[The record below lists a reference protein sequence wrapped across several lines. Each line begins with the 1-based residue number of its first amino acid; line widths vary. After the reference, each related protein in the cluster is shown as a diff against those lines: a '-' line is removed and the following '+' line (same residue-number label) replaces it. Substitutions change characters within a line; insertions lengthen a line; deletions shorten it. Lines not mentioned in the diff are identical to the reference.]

1 MTHQKILILDF
12 GSQVT
17 QLIARR
23 VREAHVY
30 CEVHPCDV
38 TSDWLRDYAKDGS
51 LSGIILS
58 GSHASIYEELTDKA
72 PEAVFTLGIPVLGIC
87 YGMQAMAHQLGG
99 KVEGGHKRE
108 FGHASVRARGHTA
121 LLKDIADFTT
131 PEGEGMLN
139 VWMSHGDKVTELPPG
154 FKLMASTDSCPI
166 AGMADEARKFYA
178 VQFHPEVTHTAQ
190 GHAILHRFVLGICGV
205 QADWVMKD
213 HITEAVELIR
223 KQVGDE
229 EVILGL
235 SGGVDSSVAAALI
248 HRAIG
253 DQLTCVFV
261 DHGLLRLNEG
271 DMVMDM
277 FVGKLNAKVIRVDAE
292 DQFLGHLAGVSEP
305 EAKRKIIGRE
315 FVEVFKA
322 QAAKLKASGANKNG
336 AETSRTVKGATWLAQ
351 GTIYPDVIESGA
363 AKSKKAVTI
372 KSHHNVGGLPE
383 QLGLKLL
390 EPLRDLFKDE
400 VRELGVALGLPH
412 DMVYRHPFPGPGLGV
427 RILGEVKKEY
437 ADLLRKAD
445 AIFIEELRNFPYVP
459 ETNSVRTEPPSVR
472 TEPVE
477 VQARIKTWYDATS
490 QAFTVFLPVKS
501 VGVMG
506 DGRTYDYV
514 VALRAVVTS
523 DFMTAD
529 WAELPYALLKKVSG
543 RIINEVRGINRVTYD
558 VSSKP
563 PATIEWE

>member
-1 MTHQKILILDF
+1 MHDKILILDF

-30 CEVHPCDV
+30 CEIHPNDV
-38 TSDWLRDYAKDGS
+38 SNAFIREFNPK
-51 LSGIILS
+51 GIILS
-58 GSHASIYEELTDKA
+58 GSHASTYEEHDLRA
-72 PEAVFTLGIPVLGIC
+72 PQAVWDLGVPVLGIC
-87 YGMQAMAHQLGG
+87 YGMFTMTVQQGG
-99 KVEGGHKRE
+99 EVEASTHRE
-108 FGHASVRARGHTA
+108 FGYAEARAHGHTE
-121 LLKDIADFTT
+121 LLRGIEDFKTS
-131 PEGEGMLN
+131 EGHGMLK
-139 VWMSHGDKVTELPPG
+139 VWMSHGDKVTKLPPG
-154 FKLMASTDSCPI
+154 FKLMASTPSCPI
-166 AGMADEARKFYA
+166 AGMADESRGYYG

-190 GHAILHRFVLGICGV
+190 GRELLNRFVLGI
-205 QADWVMKD
+205 AKAKPDWVMGNYID
-213 HITEAVELIR
+213 EAVARIR
-223 KQVGDE
+223 DQVGDE

-271 DMVMDM
+271 AMVMEM
-277 FVGKLNAKVIRVDAE
+277 FAGRLHAKVVHVDASA
-292 DQFLGHLAGVSEP
+292 QFLGHLAGVTDP

-315 FVEVFKA
+315 FVEVF
-322 QAAKLKASGANKNG
+322 QAEAKKLKSAK
-336 AETSRTVKGATWLAQ
+336 WLAQ
-351 GTIYPDVIESGA
+351 GTIYPDVIESGG
-363 AKSKKAVTI
+363 AKTKKATTI

-383 QLGLKLL
+383 TLGLKLL

-437 ADLLRKAD
+437 ADLLRRAD
-445 AIFIEELRNFPYVP
+445 AIFIEELRNTKD
-459 ETNSVRTEPPSVR
+459 EISG
-472 TEPVE
+472 
-477 VQARIKTWYDATS
+477 KTWYDLTS

-514 VALRAVVTS
+514 VALRAVQTS

-529 WAELPYALLKKVSG
+529 WAELPYSLLKRVSG

>member
-1 MTHQKILILDF
+1 
-12 GSQVT
+12 V
-17 QLIARR
+17 
-23 VREAHVY
+23 
-30 CEVHPCDV
+30 
-38 TSDWLRDYAKDGS
+38 
-51 LSGIILS
+51 
-58 GSHASIYEELTDKA
+58 YEESTDRA
-72 PEAVFTLGIPVLGIC
+72 PQAVFELGVPVLGIC
-87 YGMQAMAHQLGG
+87 YGMQTMAQQLGG
-99 KVEGGHKRE
+99 KVEGGHLRE
-108 FGHASVRARGHTA
+108 FGFAAVRARGHTE
-121 LLKDIADFTT
+121 LLRDIADFTT
-131 PEGEGMLN
+131 AEGHGMLN
-139 VWMSHGDKVTELPPG
+139 VWMSHGDKVVEMPPG
-154 FKLMASTDSCPI
+154 FKLMASTESCPI
-166 AGMADEARKFYA
+166 AGMADEARRFYA
-178 VQFHPEVTHTAQ
+178 VQFHPEVTHTVQ
-190 GHAILHRFVLGICGV
+190 GRALLERFVLGICKAG
-205 QADWVMKD
+205 ADWVMRD
-213 HITEAVELIR
+213 HVAEAVEAIR

-261 DHGLLRLNEG
+261 DHGLLRHNEG

-277 FVGKLNAKVIRVDAE
+277 FAGRLHANVVRVDAS
-292 DQFLGHLAGVSEP
+292 DQFLGKLAGVADP

-322 QAAKLKASGANKNG
+322 EAAKIKQ
-336 AETSRTVKGATWLAQ
+336 THSRQVAWLAQ
-351 GTIYPDVIESGA
+351 GTIYPDVIESGGTN
-363 AKSKKAVTI
+363 KKAVTI

-400 VRELGVALGLPH
+400 VRELGVALGLPPE
-412 DMVYRHPFPGPGLGV
+412 MVYRHPFPGPGLGV
-427 RILGEVKKEY
+427 RILGEVKREY
-437 ADLLRKAD
+437 ADLLRRAD
-445 AIFIEELRNFPYVP
+445 AIFIEELRNTRD
-459 ETNSVRTEPPSVR
+459 EASG
-472 TEPVE
+472 
-477 VQARIKTWYDATS
+477 KTWYELTS

-514 VALRAVVTS
+514 VALRAVQTS

-529 WAELPYALLKKVSG
+529 WAELPYALLKKVSS

>member
-1 MTHQKILILDF
+1 MQHQTILILDF

-23 VREAHVY
+23 IREAHVY

-38 TSDWLRDYAKDGS
+38 SNEWLIDYAKTHH
-51 LSGIILS
+51 LKGIVLS
-58 GSHASIYEELTDKA
+58 GSHASVYEDLTDKA
-72 PEAVFTLGIPVLGIC
+72 PDAAFALGVPVLGIC
-87 YGMQAMAHQLGG
+87 YGMQTMAMQLGG
-99 KVEGGHKRE
+99 KVESGHTRE
-108 FGHASVRARGHTA
+108 FGYAEVRAHGHTA
-121 LLKDIADFTT
+121 LLKGISDFET
-131 PEGEGMLN
+131 PEGHGMLK
-139 VWMSHGDKVTELPPG
+139 VWMSHGDKVVELPPG
-154 FKLMASTDSCPI
+154 FKLMASTPSCPI
-166 AGMADEARKFYA
+166 AGMADEDRRFYA
-178 VQFHPEVTHTAQ
+178 VQFHPEVTHTVLGQ
-190 GHAILHRFVLGICGV
+190 QILERFVLEICKV
-205 QADWVMKD
+205 RADWVMKD
-213 HITEAVELIR
+213 HIEESIKSIR
-223 KQVGDE
+223 AQVGDE

-253 DQLTCVFV
+253 DKLTCVFV

-277 FVGKLNAKVIRVDAE
+277 FVGKLHAHVIRVDASE
-292 DQFLGHLAGVSEP
+292 LFLGKLAGVSDP
-305 EAKRKIIGRE
+305 EAKRKIIGGL
-315 FVEVFKA
+315 FVDVFKE
-322 QAAKLKASGANKNG
+322 QAAKLKAGSGG
-336 AETSRTVKGATWLAQ
+336 HKGASFLAQ
-351 GTIYPDVIESGA
+351 GTIYPDVIESGG

-400 VRELGVALGLPH
+400 VRELGVALGLPKE
-412 DMVYRHPFPGPGLGV
+412 MVYRHPFPGPGLGV
-427 RILGEVKKEY
+427 RILGEVRAEY
-437 ADLLRKAD
+437 ADLLRRAD
-445 AIFIEELRNFPYVP
+445 HIFIEELRAHVDD
-459 ETNSVRTEPPSVR
+459 
-472 TEPVE
+472 
-477 VQARIKTWYDATS
+477 KTGRSWYDLTS

-514 VALRAVVTS
+514 VALRAVQTS

-529 WAELPYALLKKVSG
+529 WAELPYALLKKVSS

>member
-30 CEVHPCDV
+30 CEVHHCDV
-38 TSDWLRDYAKDGS
+38 SDAWLRDFASDGQ
-51 LSGIILS
+51 LRGIVLS
-58 GSHASIYEELTDKA
+58 GSHASAYEESTDRA
-72 PEAVFTLGIPVLGIC
+72 PQAVFELGVPVLGIC
-87 YGMQAMAHQLGG
+87 YGMQTMAQQLGG
-99 KVEGGHKRE
+99 QVSAAEMVNGMAKRE
-108 FGHASVRARGHTA
+108 FGYAEVRAHGHTA
-121 LLKDIADFTT
+121 LLKDIQDMVNDQ
-131 PEGEGMLN
+131 GHGLLK
-139 VWMSHGDKVTELPPG
+139 VWMSHGDKVSELPPG
-154 FKLMASTDSCPI
+154 FKVMASTPSCPI
-166 AGMADEARKFYA
+166 AGMADEQRRFYG
-178 VQFHPEVTHTAQ
+178 VQFHPEVTHTVQ
-190 GHAILHRFVLGICGV
+190 GRALIERFVLGIC
-205 QADWVMKD
+205 QTRPDWIMGD
-213 HITEAVELIR
+213 YISEAVEKIR
-223 KQVGDE
+223 TQVGDE

-271 DMVMDM
+271 DAVMEM
-277 FVGKLNAKVIRVDAE
+277 FVGKLHAKVIRVDAA
-292 DQFLGHLAGVSEP
+292 DLFLGKLAGVTDP
-305 EAKRKIIGRE
+305 EAKRKIIGGL
-315 FVEVFKA
+315 FVDVFKA
-322 QAAKLKASGANKNG
+322 EAAKLKAGQG
-336 AETSRTVKGATWLAQ
+336 GHKGATFLAQ
-351 GTIYPDVIESGA
+351 GTIYPDVIESGG

-400 VRELGVALGLPH
+400 VRELGVALGLPPS
-412 DMVYRHPFPGPGLGV
+412 MVYRHPFPGPGLGV

-437 ADLLRKAD
+437 ADLLRRAD
-445 AIFIEELRNFPYVP
+445 AIFIEELHHFKDD
-459 ETNSVRTEPPSVR
+459 SGKS
-472 TEPVE
+472 
-477 VQARIKTWYDATS
+477 WYDLTS

-506 DGRTYDYV
+506 DGRTYEYV
-514 VALRAVVTS
+514 VALRAVQTS

-529 WAELPYALLKKVSG
+529 WAELPYALLKKVSS

>member
-1 MTHQKILILDF
+1 MHDKILILDF

-30 CEVHPCDV
+30 CEIHPNDV
-38 TSDWLRDYAKDGS
+38 SDAFVREFAPK
-51 LSGIILS
+51 GIILS
-58 GSHASIYEELTDKA
+58 GSHASTYEEQELRA
-72 PEAVFTLGIPVLGIC
+72 PQAAFGLGVPVLGIC
-87 YGMQAMAHQLGG
+87 YGMFTMTVQLGG
-99 KVEGGHKRE
+99 QVEAAAHRE
-108 FGHASVRARGHTA
+108 FGYAEVRARGHTR
-121 LLKDIADFTT
+121 LFDGIEDFRTAD
-131 PEGEGMLN
+131 GHGMLE
-139 VWMSHGDKVTELPPG
+139 VWMSHGDKVTALPPG
-154 FKLMASTDSCPI
+154 FKLMASTPSCPI
-166 AGMADEARKFYA
+166 AGMADEQRRFYA
-178 VQFHPEVTHTAQ
+178 VQFHPEVTHTRQ
-190 GHAILHRFVLGICGV
+190 GRAMLERFVLDICG
-205 QADWVMKD
+205 ARPDWVMRD
-213 HITEAVELIR
+213 HVAEAVARIR
-223 KQVGDE
+223 EQVGSE

-253 DQLTCVFV
+253 EQLTCVFV

-271 DMVMDM
+271 ALVMEM
-277 FVGKLNAKVIRVDAE
+277 FVGRLHAKVLKIDAAAE
-292 DQFLGHLAGVSEP
+292 FLGALRGVADP

-315 FVEVFKA
+315 FVEVFQREAKKLS
-322 QAAKLKASGANKNG
+322 QA
-336 AETSRTVKGATWLAQ
+336 RWLAQ

-363 AKSKKAVTI
+363 ARTKKATTI

-383 QLGLKLL
+383 TLGLKLL

-427 RILGEVKKEY
+427 RILGEVRPEY
-437 ADLLRKAD
+437 ADLLRRAD
-445 AIFIEELRNFPYVP
+445 HIFIEELRR
-459 ETNSVRTEPPSVR
+459 SVDEATG
-472 TEPVE
+472 
-477 VQARIKTWYDATS
+477 KTWYDRVS
-490 QAFTVFLPVKS
+490 QAFAVFLPVKS

-514 VALRAVVTS
+514 VALRAVQTS

-529 WAELPYALLKKVSG
+529 WAELPYALLKKVSS

-558 VSSKP
+558 ISSKP